1 MYIHTRKLMQ
11 TMEGN
16 HEDPNVQQL
25 KEYLK
30 SIIPDFNDMVKI
42 EYHSDHIT
50 LDIGRP
56 GENNDPF
63 QEFYDKIKSVK
74 DRYNAAWQSFVSKV
88 ESEKLQ
94 NDGGTN
100 AIPLTQTILN
110 TPSKPK
116 GFKRP
121 VPQSSSVNKIII
133 SRSKQQ
139 KKIVKKNNASKIGQ
153 HSNEIQCEEL
163 MSELTITE
171 NNDTHKINHDN
182 DKKKGIF
189 QEGCSMK
196 KNATVISEDST
207 CESKM
212 RTRYRTRLASGKSNS
227 QPIVSSSK
235 STPIRMATR
244 RNEREDSTC
253 SSKQKINLTN
263 TKIKNQN
270 NSNSSLNTP
279 KRGNNSRVNT
289 SPLLGTPASL
299 ALFNR
304 NEIEREKQEKLLLS
318 ASKQERALE
327 KKKELIEQRI
337 QRTQADRAKR
347 EERIRENKIVLQQK
361 KNKKTKPPETKVTD
375 SVGVKT
381 RSGQANS
388 NRFAEIRRKI
398 EQVNK
403 QNLETKKNEQNVKS
417 QQKRV
422 KKVEQKPTTSV
433 EPINVK
439 HKANE
444 TVVTDPRLSP
454 IISNVPPSNNVVNMT
469 FTLESNPT
477 SDVSIVTVPINSTI
491 INPKPNTPINK
502 IIAKTKLNDPTS
514 YQMTPPPKDQTFDN
528 YDISKYIDSEDESE
542 QIKHEEAKVGKPVP
556 KWAASRLFLES
567 LRKQYAKTEDEIHAD
582 IERNV
587 KPPVIPIPLEQMGLV
602 VREKY
607 VQRSS
612 SINWKSSSE
621 I

>member
-1 MYIHTRKLMQ
+1 MQ

-88 ESEKLQ
+88 ESEK
-94 NDGGTN
+94 
-100 AIPLTQTILN
+100 
-110 TPSKPK
+110 
-116 GFKRP
+116 F
-121 VPQSSSVNKIII
+121 
-133 SRSKQQ
+133 RSKQQ

>member
-1 MYIHTRKLMQ
+1 
-11 TMEGN
+11 
-16 HEDPNVQQL
+16 
-25 KEYLK
+25 
-30 SIIPDFNDMVKI
+30 
-42 EYHSDHIT
+42 
-50 LDIGRP
+50 
-56 GENNDPF
+56 
-63 QEFYDKIKSVK
+63 
-74 DRYNAAWQSFVSKV
+74 
-88 ESEKLQ
+88 
-94 NDGGTN
+94 
-100 AIPLTQTILN
+100 
-110 TPSKPK
+110 
-116 GFKRP
+116 
-121 VPQSSSVNKIII
+121 
-133 SRSKQQ
+133 
-139 KKIVKKNNASKIGQ
+139 
-153 HSNEIQCEEL
+153 

-361 KNKKTKPPETKVTD
+361 KNKNDKTFIL
-375 SVGVKT
+375 
-381 RSGQANS
+381 Q
-388 NRFAEIRRKI
+388 
-398 EQVNK
+398 
-403 QNLETKKNEQNVKS
+403 
-417 QQKRV
+417 
-422 KKVEQKPTTSV
+422 
-433 EPINVK
+433 
-439 HKANE
+439 
-444 TVVTDPRLSP
+444 
-454 IISNVPPSNNVVNMT
+454 
-469 FTLESNPT
+469 
-477 SDVSIVTVPINSTI
+477 
-491 INPKPNTPINK
+491 
-502 IIAKTKLNDPTS
+502 
-514 YQMTPPPKDQTFDN
+514 
-528 YDISKYIDSEDESE
+528 
-542 QIKHEEAKVGKPVP
+542 
-556 KWAASRLFLES
+556 S
-567 LRKQYAKTEDEIHAD
+567 L
-582 IERNV
+582 
-587 KPPVIPIPLEQMGLV
+587 
-602 VREKY
+602 
-607 VQRSS
+607 
-612 SINWKSSSE
+612 
-621 I
+621 